1 MNFSDFSCKKLK
13 VFALCAVA
21 VYVGVVVMM
30 VVFRMILQKDHHGLG
45 PVKKE
50 QLGGGDACP
59 KS

>member
-1 MNFSDFSCKKLK
+1 MIFRAKLK
-13 VFALCAVA
+13 VFALCGGA

-30 VVFRMILQKDHHGLG
+30 VVFRMVLQKDHHGLG